1 MKINV
6 HGGHNTIVP
15 GASGYFSEVTED
27 RNVKN
32 KVIAKLQ
39 ALGHTVYDCTD
50 ETGNS
55 KSKNLSN
62 IVAKCNA
69 HTVDLDVSIHFNA
82 SNGAGHGVE
91 VLIYKSGN
99 AANPY
104 ATNICNA
111 IAELGFRNRGVKI
124 RTDLYVLK
132 HTKSP
137 ALLVECCFCDN
148 ADDAALYN
156 AEAMANAIVKGITG
170 QVSSATDNTSANT
183 GVVDTS
189 GTSVSYQVKVNT
201 KSGVNCRSEAS
212 TSGAKITAYAN
223 GTVLTVTAEKNGW
236 LYVNNTG
243 WVSGEYCVKVT
254 SSTSTG
260 ADLSKQI
267 IAEGQQHSI
276 NFTGVSITTDGIWGS
291 KTKANAIRCVQN
303 AMNLDYGAG
312 LKVDGI
318 WGSKSNAALG
328 SHTVRKG
335 ETQYM
340 VTALEILLML
350 RGYQP
355 NGVECPGVFGSGLE
369 AAVKAYQA
377 AAGLTVDGIAGKNTF
392 KSLMNV

>member
-1 MKINV
+1 MRINV
-6 HGGHNTIVP
+6 HGGHNTIIP

-99 AANPY
+99 AAHPY

-111 IAELGFRNRGVKI
+111 IAELGFRNRGVKV
-124 RTDLYVLK
+124 RNNLYVLR
-132 HTKSP
+132 HTKSS
-137 ALLVECCFCDN
+137 ALLIECCFCDN
-148 ADDAALYN
+148 AEDAALYN

-170 QVSSATDNTSANT
+170 QVSNATDNTTVT
-183 GVVDTS
+183 GGIDVN
-189 GTSVSYQVKVNT
+189 YQVKVNT
-201 KSGVNCRSEAS
+201 KSGVNCRKEAS
-212 TSGAKITAYAN
+212 ASSEKITAYAN
-223 GTVLTVTAEKNGW
+223 GIVLNISKEQNGW
-236 LYVNNTG
+236 GYANNTG
-243 WVSGEYCVKVT
+243 WVSLEYCTKVT
-254 SSTSTG
+254 DSTNIGSSNGNS
-260 ADLSKQI
+260 I
-267 IAEGQQHSI
+267 VAEGQQHSI
-276 NFTGVSITTDGIWGS
+276 NFTGVTIATDGIWGS

-312 LKVDGI
+312 LSVDGI
-318 WGSKSNAALG
+318 WGTKSNKALG
-328 SHTVRKG
+328 NHWVKKG

-355 NGVECPGVFGSGLE
+355 NGVECPGQFGSGLE
-369 AAVKAYQA
+369 AAVRSYQS
-377 AAGLTVDGIAGKNTF
+377 AAGLKVDGVAGKDTF
-392 KSLMNV
+392 KSLMGV

>member
-6 HGGHNTIVP
+6 HGGHNTIIP

-91 VLIYKSGN
+91 VLIYKSGD

-132 HTKSP
+132 HTKNP
-137 ALLVECCFCDN
+137 ALLIECCFCDN

-170 QVSSATDNTSANT
+170 QVSNATANT
-183 GVVDTS
+183 G
-189 GTSVSYQVKVNT
+189 
-201 KSGVNCRSEAS
+201 
-212 TSGAKITAYAN
+212 
-223 GTVLTVTAEKNGW
+223 
-236 LYVNNTG
+236 
-243 WVSGEYCVKVT
+243 
-254 SSTSTG
+254 SSSTG
-260 ADLSKQI
+260 AGTGTKYSIGQKVRFSTCYKSSTAPNSEAILSSNMSKDNGTITKIVAGAKNPYLLDGGLCWVNDGDIREVLNSSNSQSANKGGQI
-267 IAEGQQHSI
+267 AVDGKW
-276 NFTGVSITTDGIWGS
+276 GKDTTLKAQKVFGTTADGIVSNQYDDYKSKNPGLLSATFEWEANPGKNGS
-291 KTKANAIRCVQN
+291 LLIKKIQSWCGVNADGFIGPSTIKAMQRK
-303 AMNLDYGAG
+303 LGTP
-312 LKVDGI
+312 VDGVV
-318 WGSKSNAALG
+318 SYPS
-328 SHTVRKG
+328 T
-335 ETQYM
+335 M
-340 VTALEILLML
+340 
-350 RGYQP
+350 
-355 NGVECPGVFGSGLE
+355 
-369 AAVKAYQA
+369 VKAFQNWLNA
-377 AAGLTVDGIAGKNTF
+377 Q
-392 KSLMNV
+392 

>member
-1 MKINV
+1 MRINV
-6 HGGHNTIVP
+6 HGGHNTIIP

-99 AANPY
+99 AAHPY

-111 IAELGFRNRGVKI
+111 IAELGFRNRGVKV
-124 RTDLYVLK
+124 RNNLYVLR
-132 HTKSP
+132 HTKNS
-137 ALLVECCFCDN
+137 ALLIECCFCDN
-148 ADDAALYN
+148 AEDAALYN

-170 QVSSATDNTSANT
+170 QVSNATDNSGGST
-183 GVVDTS
+183 GSSNSNS
-189 GTSVSYQVKVNT
+189 GS
-201 KSGVNCRSEAS
+201 
-212 TSGAKITAYAN
+212 
-223 GTVLTVTAEKNGW
+223 
-236 LYVNNTG
+236 
-243 WVSGEYCVKVT
+243 
-254 SSTSTG
+254 SST
-260 ADLSKQI
+260 SKQI

-276 NFTGVSITTDGIWGS
+276 NFTGHSIATDGIWGS

-312 LKVDGI
+312 LAVDGI
-318 WGSKSNAALG
+318 WGSRSNKALG
-328 SHTVRKG
+328 NHWVKRG

-350 RGYQP
+350 RGYYP
-355 NGVECPGVFGSGLE
+355 SGVECPGQFGSGLE
-369 AAVKAYQA
+369 AAVRSYQS
-377 AAGLTVDGIAGKNTF
+377 AAGLKVDGVAGKNTF
-392 KSLMNV
+392 KSLMGV